1 MFMDQTLYVK
11 VEIFLK
17 FFLRKFNVIHIK
29 TPASFLAEIDRTI
42 LKFIW
47 KHKRSKGGP
56 LPAQILKN
64 RTKNLHFPTSKRTSQ
79 LQQPKTM
86 GPA

>member
-1 MFMDQTLYVK
+1 MLRWKYSS
-11 VEIFLK
+11 K
-17 FFLRKFNVIHIK
+17 FSSENLMSSTSK
-29 TPASFLAEIDRTI
+29 PQLAFLAEIDRTI

-47 KHKRSKGGP
+47 NHIRSRGGP
-56 LPAQILKN
+56 LTQILKN
-64 RTKNLHFPTSKRTSQ
+64 RTKNLHFPTSKCTSQ